1 VNLEGP
7 IVPASASE
15 AAAPRTLRVQTPYR
29 LVRPLGTGGMAVVY
43 LAVIERDHGFSR
55 NVALKL
61 VRDDYAQFPE
71 FAKLFAS
78 EASLAAKLTHPN
90 IVGVFDYCH
99 DARERS
105 FLVMEVVN
113 GISLRALIHHQPAMP
128 FPVVTFVLAEVLR
141 GLGYAHR
148 LPQET
153 GLRGLLHCDISPH
166 NILLSWEGAVK
177 LSDFGIARALKT
189 TSGMITGSEG
199 CNGKPGY
206 MSPEQVNNTAL
217 DRRSDLFSLGVV
229 FWEMLSGAKL
239 FRGVHPS
246 EIFHEVATRRLPL
259 PSAHRRVPRELER
272 IAMKLLERDLE
283 RRYACAEDV
292 LADLMR
298 CRQMTSNGAG
308 ELGALLS
315 ERFPPHARDHAE
327 PGAPGSNQHT
337 TASASLDGEA
347 LAPRELRPRGAARR
361 RLLAAGVAGLVLGAA
376 VAIAIWRSSEQAP
389 AGKEGSAQRGAPA
402 SVVVP
407 ASSATDAAAG
417 PPMGVSGAPAA
428 RPSLLFG
435 APRPPPPLAAPSSA
449 SGTPSKPPGRG
460 GVRTAGS
467 PSTAPPS
474 GIVEIPLGDSSATRK
489 P

>member
-1 VNLEGP
+1 MNLERP
-7 IVPASASE
+7 RVPAATSE
-15 AAAPRTLRVQTPYR
+15 AAEPSTLQVQTPYR
-29 LVRPLGTGGMAVVY
+29 LVRPLGTGGMAIVY
-43 LAVIERDHGFSR
+43 LAVIERAHGFSR
-55 NVALKL
+55 SVAVKL
-61 VRDDYAQFPE
+61 VREDYAQFPE

-105 FLVMEVVN
+105 FLVMEVVH
-113 GISLRALIHHQPAMP
+113 GISLRALIHQEPPMP
-128 FPVVTFVLAEVLR
+128 FPVITFVLAEVLR

-189 TSGMITGSEG
+189 TSGMITGSEAM
-199 CNGKPGY
+199 NGKPGY
-206 MSPEQVNNTAL
+206 MSPEQVNSTAL

-229 FWEMLSGAKL
+229 FWEMLAGVKL

-246 EIFHEVATRRLPL
+246 EIFHEIATRRLPL
-259 PSAHRRVPRELER
+259 PSVHRRVPRELER
-272 IAMKLLERDLE
+272 IAMKMLERDLE

-308 ELGALLS
+308 ELVALLS
-315 ERFPPHARDHAE
+315 ARFPPHAREHDE
-327 PGAPGSNQHT
+327 PGAPGPNTHA
-337 TASASLDGEA
+337 TASASLDREG
-347 LAPRELRPRGAARR
+347 LAPGELRPRRMVRR
-361 RLLAAGVAGLVLGAA
+361 RWLAAGVAGLVLGGA
-376 VAIAIWRSSEQAP
+376 VAIALLRSSERAP
-389 AGKEGSAQRGAPA
+389 AGKEGRRERESSAA
-402 SVVVP
+402 VVVP
-407 ASSATDAAAG
+407 TSAVTA
-417 PPMGVSGAPAA
+417 PPTGGSGAPSSLPAPPTLPSGSPRAA
-428 RPSLLFG
+428 
-435 APRPPPPLAAPSSA
+435 PPLAAPSSA
-449 SGTPSKPPGRG
+449 SGPSSKHPGRG
-460 GVRTAGS
+460 SARTIGA
-467 PSTAPPS
+467 PPTASPS
-474 GIVEIPLGDSSATRK
+474 GIVEIPLGDSSARR

>member
-1 VNLEGP
+1 MNLERAN
-7 IVPASASE
+7 IPAASSE
-15 AAAPRTLRVQTPYR
+15 AAEPSTLRVQTPYR
-29 LVRPLGTGGMAVVY
+29 LVHPLGTGGMAVVY
-43 LAVIERDHGFSR
+43 LAVIEREHGFSR
-55 NVALKL
+55 NVAVKL
-61 VRDDYAQFPE
+61 VREDYAQFPE

-90 IVGVFDYCH
+90 IVSVFDYC
-99 DARERS
+99 RETQERA

-113 GISLRALIHHQPAMP
+113 GISLRALIHQEPPMP
-128 FPVVTFVLAEVLR
+128 FSVVTFVLAEVLR

-177 LSDFGIARALKT
+177 LSDFGIARALMT
-189 TSGMITGSEG
+189 TSGMITGSEAM
-199 CNGKPGY
+199 NGKPGY

-229 FWEMLSGAKL
+229 FWEMLAGAKL

-308 ELGALLS
+308 ELVALLGA
-315 ERFPPHARDHAE
+315 RFPPHARDPAE
-327 PGAPGSNQHT
+327 SGALDPNQHA
-337 TASASLDGEA
+337 TASASLAREI
-347 LAPRELRPRGAARR
+347 LAPKALRPRTARR
-361 RLLAAGVAGLVLGAA
+361 RWLAAGVASLVLGAV
-376 VAIAIWRSSEQAP
+376 VAIAIWRASEHAP
-389 AGKEGSAQRGAPA
+389 VGKEGSGERGSSATVAVPAGSATNAATAPPTDVSEAPSSLPSRSSSVPRTAIPPVAPA
-402 SVVVP
+402 S
-407 ASSATDAAAG
+407 
-417 PPMGVSGAPAA
+417 
-428 RPSLLFG
+428 
-435 APRPPPPLAAPSSA
+435 A
-449 SGTPSKPPGRG
+449 SGSPSKPPGRG
-460 GVRTAGS
+460 GARIPGS
-467 PSTAPPS
+467 QTTAPPS
-474 GIVEIPLGDSSATRK
+474 GIVEIPLGDSSAAKR